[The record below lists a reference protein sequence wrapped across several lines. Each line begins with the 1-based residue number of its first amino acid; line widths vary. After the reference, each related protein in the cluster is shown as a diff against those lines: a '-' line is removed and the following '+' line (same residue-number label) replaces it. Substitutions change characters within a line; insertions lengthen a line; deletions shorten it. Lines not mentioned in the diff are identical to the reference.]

1 VKPLFE
7 YKIVTIDH
15 VRHLQD
21 ARLTLVDPAGTQ
33 RSVAIYQQY
42 RTGNVIPEPH
52 MISWMFE
59 TGKASGSSKLP
70 TARLV
75 SCTLK
80 PMVLPHVPQKLR
92 STSLED
98 R

>member
-42 RTGNVIPEPH
+42 RTE
-52 MISWMFE
+52 
-59 TGKASGSSKLP
+59 
-70 TARLV
+70 
-75 SCTLK
+75 
-80 PMVLPHVPQKLR
+80 
-92 STSLED
+92 
-98 R
+98 

>member
-42 RTGNVIPEPH
+42 RTGVSLFKALLLQREGWDIP
-52 MISWMFE
+52 S
-59 TGKASGSSKLP
+59 
-70 TARLV
+70 ARMEL
-75 SCTLK
+75 SFA
-80 PMVLPHVPQKLR
+80 
-92 STSLED
+92 
-98 R
+98 